1 MLFEFFLSQ
10 YYRVRKCIGTNL
22 VDTCLFTVI
31 VRRRFSQVE
40 CRGALDSQF
49 RQGGLTEF
57 QTSGSE
63 SVFRYCRNSS
73 RRIGGV
79 NGIKMADD
87 RSQSYQRG

>member
-1 MLFEFFLSQ
+1 MCMHWAIPVNGS
-10 YYRVRKCIGTNL
+10 RA
-22 VDTCLFTVI
+22 
-31 VRRRFSQVE
+31 QV
-40 CRGALDSQF
+40 ALDSKF

-79 NGIKMADD
+79 NGIKMADE
-87 RSQSYQRG
+87 RSQELSERLNICMK

>member
-1 MLFEFFLSQ
+1 MFHF
-10 YYRVRKCIGTNL
+10 KKKTNRL
-22 VDTCLFTVI
+22 HSEIT
-31 VRRRFSQVE
+31 
-40 CRGALDSQF
+40 RGALDSQF

-79 NGIKMADD
+79 NGIKMADG
-87 RSQSYQRG
+87 RSHSYQRGKTFRMKYA